1 VVGRPERHVPA
12 DEIELVERAQTDPEA
27 FAVLYR
33 RHVDRIHR
41 FALRRTGDADLADD
55 ITSATFEKAL
65 AGIDRVRVGSAGL
78 APWLHRIAANELA
91 DRYRRQGRERGE
103 RGRRAADRTTD
114 LVAHPEENSI
124 DDADEAAAIRDL
136 LDTLSPRYQRVL
148 TLRYLAD
155 LDHRDAAAAMGVAPS
170 LFAVL
175 VHRASAALRRA
186 VETVPATREVNRDR

>member
-1 VVGRPERHVPA
+1 MP
-12 DEIELVERAQTDPEA
+12 
-27 FAVLYR
+27 
-33 RHVDRIHR
+33 
-41 FALRRTGDADLADD
+41 
-55 ITSATFEKAL
+55 
-65 AGIDRVRVGSAGL
+65 AGL